1 VECLRERGE
10 YVGERVE
17 CVAII
22 CTVRYTLYYET
33 LCLAVSVSVP
43 YAMVEL
49 RLCRGYAVARDALSR
64 FVYLVQNDISRS
76 WGVLWGFYELPTGRV
91 SSWASLV
98 SEIVFDHRRGGG
110 ELVMN
115 AL

>member
-1 VECLRERGE
+1 M
-10 YVGERVE
+10 E

-64 FVYLVQNDISRS
+64 LVTFLSIMIPYARR
-76 WGVLWGFYELPTGRV
+76 GFYGAFMSFLQGVFRLG
-91 SSWASLV
+91 LV
-98 SEIVFDHRRGGG
+98 W
-110 ELVMN
+110 
-115 AL
+115 